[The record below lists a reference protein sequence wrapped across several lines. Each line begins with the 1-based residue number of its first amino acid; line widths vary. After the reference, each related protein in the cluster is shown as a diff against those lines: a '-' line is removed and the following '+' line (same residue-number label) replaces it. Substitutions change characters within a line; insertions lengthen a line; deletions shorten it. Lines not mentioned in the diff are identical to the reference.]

1 MCLAMGDYSP
11 VCSTGQNAGKHTV
24 AFNAFL
30 TLWEFLS
37 WATLSSGFTQSGW
50 FSVGTTDVKH
60 CVAGMQV
67 QECEIV

>member
-1 MCLAMGDYSP
+1 MGDYSP

-30 TLWEFLS
+30 TLGVPFLGN
-37 WATLSSGFTQSGW
+37 TVIGFMQSGW
-50 FSVGTTDVKH
+50 FSVGITDVKH